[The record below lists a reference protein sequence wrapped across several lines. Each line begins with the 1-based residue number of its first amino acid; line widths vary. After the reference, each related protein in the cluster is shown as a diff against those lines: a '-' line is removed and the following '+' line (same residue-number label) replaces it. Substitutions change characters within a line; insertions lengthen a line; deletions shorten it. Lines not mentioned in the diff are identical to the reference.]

1 MPRDGSWIGIEKD
14 DNTYFARLLFAE
26 YFKRVADD
34 DNTKAWY
41 FSMRGNCKL
50 SLNRHMGLSPRS
62 FAALLLA
69 ADFMKVT
76 KVGVCSVKADRVNVN
91 WLKRDEYGLGGDR
104 LGCAEHTYSNVL
116 LHNINPSAP
125 AVEKKLHLIRIGRY
139 EEDGETIV
147 AATAINNGAT
157 PPPFTHR
164 LRTIQRWFSINIRN
178 VISRYYNDDRLEHV
192 TKWVEA
198 KEVGLDDSLSYSY
211 NLQSLK
217 DSTHTTA
224 II

>member
-1 MPRDGSWIGIEKD
+1 
-14 DNTYFARLLFAE
+14 
-26 YFKRVADD
+26 
-34 DNTKAWY
+34 
-41 FSMRGNCKL
+41 MRGNCKL

-76 KVGVCSVKADRVNVN
+76 KVGVCFVKADRVNVN

-104 LGCAEHTYSNVL
+104 LGCAEHTYSKVL

-198 KEVGLDDSLSYSY
+198 KEVGLDDSLTYSY